1 VMITQY
7 DFFRTKYGE
16 ELLIDLIHL
25 EDLDK
30 YIKLSPVQRLSYYD
44 ITVIRDGNGTFAI
57 DDHEQVLEQGSVFFS
72 SPGQIRKWN
81 TTKTPQGY
89 VLIFEDEFL
98 CTFFNDRQF
107 VHNLPYYNL
116 SDNPPVLQ
124 LGPNDYNQ
132 LTILLKE
139 IQTEISYFKNN
150 DKHILRAL
158 LYQILVLL
166 SRKFI
171 SAYPAS
177 QKKPINN
184 YVNRFIQLIDT
195 NHHQYRAVDYYARQL
210 HITSGHLNSLVKD
223 YFGINVKKYIL
234 NKNILEAKRM
244 LQHTDMTVGQ
254 IADCLNYENTT
265 YFVRTFR
272 SHTNMTPLSFRNQA
286 NP

>member
-1 VMITQY
+1 MITQY
-7 DFFRTKYGE
+7 DFFRKKYGE

-44 ITVIRDGNGTFAI
+44 ITVITRGNGTFTI
-57 DDHEQVLEQGSVFFS
+57 DDHEEFLNQGNVFFS

-81 TTKTPQGY
+81 TTETPQGY

-98 CTFFNDRQF
+98 CTFFNDTHF
-107 VHNLPYYNL
+107 VHNLPYYNSHDHPRVL
-116 SDNPPVLQ
+116 SLE
-124 LGPNDYNQ
+124 PNDYNQ
-132 LTILLKE
+132 LIILLKD
-139 IQTEISYFKNN
+139 IQTEISSFKNN

-177 QKKPINN
+177 QKRPINN
-184 YVNRFIQLIDT
+184 YVSRFIQLVDR
-195 NHHQYRAVDYYARQL
+195 NHHQYRAVDHYARQL

-223 YFGINVKKYIL
+223 YFGISVKKYIL

-244 LQHTDMTVGQ
+244 LQHTDMTIDQ
-254 IADCLNYENTT
+254 IATRLNYETTT

-272 SHTNMTPLSFRNQA
+272 AHTNMTPLSFRKQA

>member
-1 VMITQY
+1 MITQY
-7 DFFRTKYGE
+7 DFFRKKYGE

-44 ITVIRDGNGTFAI
+44 ITVITRGNGTFTI
-57 DDHEQVLEQGSVFFS
+57 DGHEEALNQGNVFFS

-81 TTKTPQGY
+81 TTETPQGY

-98 CTFFNDRQF
+98 CTFFDDTHF
-107 VHNLPYYNL
+107 VHNLPYYN
-116 SDNPPVLQ
+116 SQDNPHVLQ
-124 LGPNDYNQ
+124 LEPNDYNQ
-132 LTILLKE
+132 LIILLKDV
-139 IQTEISYFKNN
+139 QTEISSFKNN

-177 QKKPINN
+177 QKKQINN
-184 YVNRFIQLIDT
+184 YVNRFIQLVDT
-195 NHHQYRAVDYYARQL
+195 NHRQYRAVDHYAQQL

-223 YFGINVKKYIL
+223 YFGINAKKYIL

-244 LQHTDMTVGQ
+244 LQHTDMTVDQ
-254 IADCLNYENTT
+254 IANRLNYETTT
-265 YFVRTFR
+265 YFVRIFR
-272 SHTNMTPLSFRNQA
+272 AHTNMTPLSFRKKA

>member
-1 VMITQY
+1 MITQY

-25 EDLDK
+25 EDLDE

-44 ITVIRDGNGTFAI
+44 ITVITRGNGTFTI
-57 DDHEQVLEQGSVFFS
+57 DDHEEVLKQGNVFFS

-81 TTKTPQGY
+81 TTERPQGY

-98 CTFFNDRQF
+98 CTFFNDTHF
-107 VHNLPYYNL
+107 VRNLPYYN
-116 SDNPPVLQ
+116 SHDNPHVLQ
-124 LGPNDYNQ
+124 VELNDYNQ
-132 LTILLKE
+132 LILLLKD
-139 IQTEISYFKNN
+139 IQIEISCFKNN
-150 DKHILRAL
+150 DKHVLRAL
-158 LYQILVLL
+158 LYQTLVLL

-177 QKKPINN
+177 QKKPLPN
-184 YVNRFIQLIDT
+184 YINRFIQLVDT
-195 NHHQYRAVDYYARQL
+195 NHHQYRAVDHYARQL

-223 YFGINVKKYIL
+223 YFGISVKKYIL

-244 LQHTDMTVGQ
+244 LQHTDMTIDQ
-254 IADCLNYENTT
+254 IADRLNYENTT
-265 YFVRTFR
+265 YFSRTFR
-272 SHTNMTPLSFRNQA
+272 AHTNMTPLSFRKQA

>member
-1 VMITQY
+1 MITQY

-30 YIKLSPVQRLSYYD
+30 YIKLSPIQRLSYYD
-44 ITVIRDGNGTFAI
+44 ITVITRGNGTFTI
-57 DDHEQVLEQGSVFFS
+57 DDHEHILKQGNVFFS
-72 SPGQIRKWN
+72 SPGQIRKW
-81 TTKTPQGY
+81 TTTETPQGY

-98 CTFFNDRQF
+98 CTFFNDTHF
-107 VHNLPYYNL
+107 VHNLPYYN
-116 SDNPPVLQ
+116 SHEHPRVLP
-124 LGPNDYNQ
+124 LEPNDYNQ
-132 LTILLKE
+132 LIILLKD
-139 IQTEISYFKNN
+139 IQTEITSFKTN

-171 SAYPAS
+171 STYPAS
-177 QKKPINN
+177 QKRPVNN
-184 YVNRFIQLIDT
+184 YVSRFIQLVDR
-195 NHHQYRAVDYYARQL
+195 NHHQYRAVDHYAREL

-223 YFGINVKKYIL
+223 YFGISVKKYIL

-244 LQHTDMTVGQ
+244 LQHTDMTIEQ
-254 IADCLNYENTT
+254 IATRLNYETTT

-272 SHTNMTPLSFRNQA
+272 AHTNLTPLGFRKQA